1 MKHLLSILLICS
13 LSLSQELTV
22 EGDLNV
28 TGNIQNQTIDSLQQ
42 VIQDLQAQLSAMQG
56 QGGLQT
62 RLYDLPTITWTPIAA
77 AEYPLDI
84 IAITGYDLTNVIVKI
99 HKVNDFS
106 LYTDQ
111 SVALVSDAKVVTHS
125 MDHGGNINS
134 HYGSWA
140 DFGNDM
146 DYIISQNNQY
156 IVGDNGYHFISAGGS
171 HVGGSVNL
179 TISITA
185 LYPN

>member
-1 MKHLLSILLICS
+1 MMLSVLFAG
-13 LSLSQELTV
+13 ELEI
-22 EGDLNV
+22 EGDLKV
-28 TGNIQNQTIDSLQQ
+28 TGNIEAGTIDSLQQ
-42 VIQDLQAQLSAMQG
+42 VIAELQAQIAALQG

-62 RLYDLPTITWTPIAA
+62 RLYDLPTISWTPLAA
-77 AEYPLDI
+77 AEYPLDMI
-84 IAITGYDLTNVIVKI
+84 IITGYDLTNVIIKI

-111 SVALVSDAKVVTHS
+111 SVALVSDAKVVTRS
-125 MDHGGNINS
+125 MDHGGNIQS
-134 HYGSWA
+134 HNGSWA

-156 IVGDNGYHFISAGGS
+156 IVDDNGYHLISAGGS